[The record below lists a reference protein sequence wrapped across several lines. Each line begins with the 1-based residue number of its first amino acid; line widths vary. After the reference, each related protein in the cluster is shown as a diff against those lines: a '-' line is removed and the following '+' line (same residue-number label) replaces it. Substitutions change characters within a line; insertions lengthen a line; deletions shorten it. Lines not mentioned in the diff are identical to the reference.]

1 MPLPPL
7 PKMQSGRVE
16 TIRPETV
23 ELETAIRH
31 MAYVMT
37 RTRRHDRMKQLSGV
51 PLDRAAMAVLLQL
64 DESGPTRPGELA
76 ELLQV
81 EAPHVTRQ
89 IQLLERAGYTQ
100 RLSDPDDGRAQLVR
114 LTSTGRAAAQR
125 IRDTSRTSLQ
135 TALAQW
141 APTDLHTLS
150 GLLRRLID
158 DFMADATQG
167 DSLHLPAKAG

>member
-1 MPLPPL
+1 MPSA
-7 PKMQSGRVE
+7 KRRGAGVA
-16 TIRPETV
+16 TIRPEIV

-37 RTRRHDRMKQLSGV
+37 RTRRQDLMKQLSGV

-76 ELLQV
+76 DLLQV

-89 IQLLERAGYTQ
+89 IQLLERVGYTQ
-100 RLSDPDDGRAQLVR
+100 RVPDPDDGRAQLVR
-114 LTSTGRAAAQR
+114 LTSAGRAAARR
-125 IRDTSRTSLQ
+125 IRDTSRTSLE
-135 TALAQW
+135 TALTHW

-158 DFMADATQG
+158 DFISDATPG
-167 DSLHLPAKAG
+167 SSPPLAAKAG